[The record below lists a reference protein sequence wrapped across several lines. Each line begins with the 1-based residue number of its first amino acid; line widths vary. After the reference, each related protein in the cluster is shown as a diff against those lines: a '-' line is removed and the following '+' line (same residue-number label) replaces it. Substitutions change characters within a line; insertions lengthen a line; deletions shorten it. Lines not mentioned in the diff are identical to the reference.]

1 MFNIEQAISE
11 WRQQMLDAGI
21 QSPTPLDELESH
33 LRDDVEHRMK
43 LGQGEAEAFQ
53 AAAQKLGQ
61 AGSLKTEFARA
72 DGFLNWFGDNK
83 NTRVNRVL
91 GVLWMAQC
99 LWFLATFIKT
109 FYGAFP
115 IQAVSSGLLF
125 LIFFLWLY
133 ATGVRG
139 SFYLF
144 RGEERGRKIITV
156 LALLGTAAFFVQIWK
171 FQPLSWWGGILT
183 LFNVISIWL
192 LRTPG
197 KAKLATD

>member
-1 MFNIEQAISE
+1 MFNIERAISE

-144 RGEERGRKIITV
+144 RGEERGRKIIRTI
-156 LALLGTAAFFVQIWK
+156 ALLGIVAFVVQIW
-171 FQPLSWWGGILT
+171 QYDTLSLWGGILT
-183 LFNVISIWL
+183 VLNVLSFWL
-192 LRTPG
+192 LRKPRQP
-197 KAKLATD
+197 KLAAD